1 MNTSDTSDTSDT
13 SNTSNTSDTAVQNQ
27 TVCSFMVQLPP

>member
-1 MNTSDTSDTSDT
+1 MNTSDTSDTSD
-13 SNTSNTSDTAVQNQ
+13 TSNTSDTAVQNQ